1 MEGYGQL
8 QPFYPNFG
16 PKFYNLPLT
25 MALIR
30 TNWDSALKKIIKDE
44 IGKGWN
50 IEEQSNNVKLVVRSE
65 HGKQAVTL
73 PISC

>member
-8 QPFYPNFG
+8 QPFCPNFC
-16 PKFYNLPLT
+16 PNKSDNLLK

-50 IEEQSNNVKLVVRSE
+50 IERQSNKVKLVVRSE

-73 PISC
+73 PISY